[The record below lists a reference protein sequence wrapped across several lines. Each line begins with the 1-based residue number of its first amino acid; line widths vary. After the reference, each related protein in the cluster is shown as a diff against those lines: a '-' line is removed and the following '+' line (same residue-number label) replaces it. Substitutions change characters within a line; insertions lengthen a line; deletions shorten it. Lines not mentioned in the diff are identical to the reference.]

1 MKSNRLKLVSLL
13 ISAMMFVFSSEAYA
27 QVTLTVWEWDM
38 NERPEAVQ
46 AIVKAFEEENPDI
59 KIKIETID
67 WNSMEQKSV
76 LAGAAGTMPDCIE
89 ISAVWMHTLAKRG
102 YLEDLAPFIEKEEEG
117 FIEDYVVATK
127 NPWTNTYSYLPWRM
141 NVGGLYMVEDYVKE
155 AGFAEPPKTWQE
167 FEEIAKKCTV
177 DLDGDG
183 KIDRYGF
190 VCNTPNSNFA
200 LKLFCSF
207 GVQFEN
213 PDATSGLA
221 SPKAI
226 EAMEYWYEIEKN
238 YGPPEMAM
246 FGFKESR
253 DVFMSG
259 KAAMT
264 AEGNWMNTILAA
276 GMLPGLTWQPFRT
289 PIYDVPTAVVN
300 AEMYGI
306 GKGTKYP
313 EEAWRFVKF
322 ITGPEADAILVK
334 MSKGSPGHKVNTTMP
349 EVQADPLIKVF
360 ADEVAE
366 AQRLEFFESCKTWG
380 AYSELHPNIYQ
391 QILYG
396 QMTVEEA
403 MKELARQIDEMT
415 IKD

>member
-1 MKSNRLKLVSLL
+1 VKSNRLKLVSLL
-13 ISAMMFVFSSEAYA
+13 ISVMMFVFSSVAYA

-76 LAGAAGTMPDCIE
+76 LAGAAGAMPDCIE
-89 ISAVWMHTLAKRG
+89 ISPVWMQTLAKRG

-127 NPWTNTYSYLPWRM
+127 DPWTNTYSYLPWRM
-141 NVGGLYMVEDYVKE
+141 NVHGLYMVEDYVKE

-183 KIDRYGF
+183 RIDRYGF
-190 VCNTPNSNFA
+190 VCNTPNNNFVI
-200 LKLFCSF
+200 KLFCSF

-213 PDATSGLA
+213 PDGTSGLA

-264 AEGNWMNTILAA
+264 AEGSWMNTILAE
-276 GMLPGLTWQPFRT
+276 GMLPGLTWKPFRT
-289 PIYDVPTAVVN
+289 PIYDVPTAVVG

-313 EEAWRFVKF
+313 EEAWKFVKF
-322 ITGPEADAILVK
+322 ITGPEADAILIR
-334 MSKGSPGHKVNTTMP
+334 MSKGIPGHKVNTTMP

-360 ADEVAE
+360 ADEAAE
-366 AQRLEFFESCKTWG
+366 AQRVEFFESYKTWA
-380 AYSELHPNIYQ
+380 AYNELHPNIYQ

-403 MKELARQIDEMT
+403 MKELAKQIDEIT